1 MSRVRR
7 SLDFKLGSKLGSTL
21 VLALCTALVP
31 AALAACGSTA
41 RDAGG
46 GETMHADVQ
55 VSIEVTESYA
65 AMDEIPV
72 GGGELRFVA
81 PRPMRGPAGAHDGA
95 SKRTLASGEM
105 QAIAFPLRHTDV
117 RTKVSG
123 MSAIY
128 TIEQTFE
135 NPYDEPIDA
144 VYVFPLGDEAAVT
157 EYAIVIGERTVAGV
171 IKKKAEARATYEEAR
186 ASGHTAALLEQE
198 KRNVFKQRIANIA
211 PRETIKVRFE
221 YVELLDYDE
230 GQYEIAFPFVVGPRY
245 LPAEAL
251 GKSPVGAHHAGTSAN
266 TSGQAGVTSIPYA
279 NATVAAST
287 ISFTADVDAG
297 VPVLGVSSPSH
308 QLRVTN
314 PSPTRRHIEL
324 AGEGEIPNRD
334 LVVRYKTAADT
345 TMVGVL
351 AHRTDDRGYFTLVV
365 QPKATYRTGDITPRE
380 VMIVIDTSGS
390 MNGQPIAQAKALAS
404 ALVDSLGPQDTFDI
418 IGFSGSIDAMS
429 EQPVYGT
436 PANKA
441 SGQAFLESLR
451 AGGGTEMG
459 TAIAAALATDP
470 GADRVRMVYF
480 LTDGYVGN
488 DDVIVSAARTDLGH
502 NRIYTVGVGSA
513 PNRSL
518 LNQLAVAGRGFP
530 SYLNL
535 GENAQELGT
544 SLVRRTAYPY
554 LTDIKIEWNGLAVG
568 GVTPATIPDVYAGMP
583 LVVSGIYTQP
593 GQAKVTVSATTAG
606 RRISIPITV
615 TLPDRIDAEPVS
627 ALWARKRIDELLD
640 TAGEVVSSNIV
651 AQVTELGLDF
661 HMVTAYTSFVAVDR
675 TRVVQPGGAS
685 KLVEQPALMPAGV
698 NGDTAI
704 GPTED
709 APPTYTA
716 SRQSASSSSSS
727 RRSSSSDYGGGGG
740 GWGGGGDVDLLT
752 LLLALALLPLA
763 WTLRRLR

>member
-7 SLDFKLGSKLGSTL
+7 SPDFKLGSKL
-21 VLALCTALVP
+21 VLAMCAAVVP
-31 AALAACGSTA
+31 AVLAACGSVA

-46 GETMHADVQ
+46 GETMHADVH

-81 PRPMRGPAGAHDGA
+81 PRPMRDPAGARDGA

-251 GKSPVGAHHAGTSAN
+251 GKSPVGAHHAGTV
-266 TSGQAGVTSIPYA
+266 GRGGVTSIPYA
-279 NATVAAST
+279 SPTVAGST

-324 AGEGEIPNRD
+324 AGEGELPNRD
-334 LVVRYKTAADT
+334 LVVRYRTAADT

-418 IGFSGSIDAMS
+418 IGFAGSIDAMS

-441 SGQAFLESLR
+441 AGQAFLEGLH

-470 GADRVRMVYF
+470 GVDRVRMVYF

-568 GVTPATIPDVYAGMP
+568 GVTPAAIPDVYAGMP

-593 GQAKVTVSATTAG
+593 GQARITVSATTAG
-606 RRISIPITV
+606 RRISIPVTV
-615 TLPDRIDAEPVS
+615 TLPDRVDAEPVA
-627 ALWARKRIDELLD
+627 ALWARKRIDELLE
-640 TAGEVVSSNIV
+640 TAGETVSSSVVS
-651 AQVTELGLDF
+651 QVTELGLAF

-704 GPTED
+704 GPAED

-716 SRQSASSSSSS
+716 SRRSSPSSS
-727 RRSSSSDYGGGGG
+727 RRSSSSDYGGG

-763 WTLRRLR
+763 WTLRRMR